1 MVKRRKKPR
10 LVPES
15 NKLRRVQDGDV
26 TIIDCGEPS
35 LASGDGEAIIVQD
48 SDDARS
54 VSGSTD
60 NDIPSLRG
68 EDSEDE
74 EEEVSTDEEALDDP
88 SDLDGINI
96 DWMRV
101 NRTSTTPVERILDSD
116 DDEPPKRCGRVQEDM
131 STCRRTGLPRSI
143 PDRTL
148 PDIGFTPEQA
158 WVLACF
164 GLPRVVWLMLSIMH
178 RAAEFSNE
186 ACLDC
191 VDFFSGEQACTNA
204 FAAAGLR
211 AIGYDVLN
219 DAVFQ
224 DLCGV
229 LGMISALQHVRMLV
243 PGYGLVWLGTVCS
256 TWVFVSRNSTMRTDG
271 NARGDISRRCVRRG
285 NRQAARSALIM
296 ALCFS
301 LRLGFCLEHPG
312 SSILFRHPAL
322 LCVQRVALAALSG
335 RWHQVSTYMAH
346 FEALHVKKTE
356 LLSNE
361 SWIHHLERGHPGR
374 RIALAGGQPTCTKR
388 TRADGRKQ
396 CSGNGAHLKNT
407 QTYTACFGTSVCG
420 AFVDLRTYYD
430 DVPCERRHCEV
441 AENDGEDGEDA
452 WADLDLDACAA
463 FLRDRCR

>member
-10 LVPES
+10 PES

-48 SDDARS
+48 SDD
-54 VSGSTD
+54 D
-60 NDIPSLRG
+60 DIPSLRG

-116 DDEPPKRCGRVQEDM
+116 DDEPHKRCGRVQEDM

-186 ACLDC
+186 ACLDV
-191 VDFFSGEQACTNA
+191 VDFS
-204 FAAAGLR
+204 
-211 AIGYDVLN
+211 
-219 DAVFQ
+219 
-224 DLCGV
+224 
-229 LGMISALQHVRMLV
+229 LGSKLA
-243 PGYGLVWLGTVCS
+243 
-256 TWVFVSRNSTMRTDG
+256 RTP
-271 NARGDISRRCVRRG
+271 
-285 NRQAARSALIM
+285 
-296 ALCFS
+296 
-301 LRLGFCLEHPG
+301 LRL
-312 SSILFRHPAL
+312 
-322 LCVQRVALAALSG
+322 LA
-335 RWHQVSTYMAH
+335 
-346 FEALHVKKTE
+346 
-356 LLSNE
+356 
-361 SWIHHLERGHPGR
+361 
-374 RIALAGGQPTCTKR
+374 
-388 TRADGRKQ
+388 
-396 CSGNGAHLKNT
+396 
-407 QTYTACFGTSVCG
+407 
-420 AFVDLRTYYD
+420 
-430 DVPCERRHCEV
+430 
-441 AENDGEDGEDA
+441 
-452 WADLDLDACAA
+452 
-463 FLRDRCR
+463 